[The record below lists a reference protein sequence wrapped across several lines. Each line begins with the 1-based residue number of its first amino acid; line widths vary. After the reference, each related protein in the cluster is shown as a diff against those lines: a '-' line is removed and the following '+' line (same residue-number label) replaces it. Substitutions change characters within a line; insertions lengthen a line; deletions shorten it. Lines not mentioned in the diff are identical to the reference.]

1 MATSTSLPL
10 RESRNHSQTQ
20 NVSSPTKMEGGMG
33 VDLHKRDA
41 SRNCLL
47 LTGQAIVPVLII
59 LTTTVSCSRRA
70 AEMPEPPYRIVERIL
85 PFSSRLSDEENRQ
98 LIQGRSDAKSNPQQ
112 EQHRRSSPKVAKV
125 DASDASSTSGPR
137 PASRRTNPP
146 PLLDREKEQLFHE
159 FLEWRKS
166 HTDVP

>member
-1 MATSTSLPL
+1 MQNFCALKHVRGAELDVDPRREMHLNDFFAEVTLCPAYVGFDLIRQAPQLSRHLKWHSSTSLPL

-59 LTTTVSCSRRA
+59 LTTTVSCSIRA
-70 AEMPEPPYRIVERIL
+70 AELPEPPYRIVERIL
-85 PFSSRLSDEENRQ
+85 PF
-98 LIQGRSDAKSNPQQ
+98 
-112 EQHRRSSPKVAKV
+112 
-125 DASDASSTSGPR
+125 
-137 PASRRTNPP
+137 
-146 PLLDREKEQLFHE
+146 
-159 FLEWRKS
+159 
-166 HTDVP
+166 